1 MNRFCI
7 LLDKNGEIDR
17 LVADQEL
24 EIFFVDPRVPH
35 DRVYKYSAADFGP
48 EFVRELIGGYAV
60 GHANDGT
67 LGPGNAPRL
76 PPSKPTLKVIPS

>member
-17 LVADQEL
+17 LIADQEV
-24 EIFFVDPRVPH
+24 EIFFIDPRVPH
-35 DRVYKYSAADFGP
+35 DRVYKYGAGNFGP
-48 EFVRELIGGYAV
+48 QFVRELIGGYAV

-67 LGPGNAPRL
+67 LGGDVVASRL
-76 PPSKPTLKVIPS
+76 PPSKPILKAVP